1 MSAGWRSAV
10 SAPNTRMPVKRVSA
24 MISDRV
30 KPRVKVG
37 KHDWSPS
44 SSKAVTSTR
53 GAPVRAR
60 GSATGSALTK
70 TGAYPPRGMSM
81 RRRLVRPSV
90 R

>member
-10 SAPNTRMPVKRVSA
+10 SAPNTRRPVKRVSA

-37 KHDWSPS
+37 KDDWSPS

-53 GAPVRAR
+53 GEPAR
-60 GSATGSALTK
+60 ECASATGSARTK
-70 TGAYPPRGMSM
+70 TGA
-81 RRRLVRPSV
+81 
-90 R
+90 